1 MRTKPLVIS
10 LVVLIV
16 VFMVGT
22 LVIAL
27 TQEDIGWGWW
37 WVVPVSGVFLLAII
51 GFRVAVQRSVEAAE
65 RADRQTEV

>member
-10 LVVLIV
+10 LVVLIA

-27 TQEDIGWGWW
+27 TQDDIGWGWW
-37 WVVPVSGVFLLAII
+37 WVVPVAGVFLLAII

-65 RADRQTEV
+65 RADRENEA